1 MKNIEGIGDKTF
13 EKMKD
18 QITVWYQK
26 FWNLLYYRYS
36 IYDKMNHILSD
47 LKGEW
52 DMDLVLNTLMNLG
65 LSLLFGAVGILVLVI
80 GYKIFDAIIPADF
93 NKELEKGNIAVAI
106 FLAGA
111 LIGIAIIVSQVVK

>member
-1 MKNIEGIGDKTF
+1 ME
-13 EKMKD
+13 
-18 QITVWYQK
+18 VV
-26 FWNLLYYRYS
+26 
-36 IYDKMNHILSD
+36 LSA
-47 LKGEW
+47 
-52 DMDLVLNTLMNLG
+52 LMNLL
-65 LSLLFGAVGILVLVI
+65 LSIIFGAIGILILVI

>member
-1 MKNIEGIGDKTF
+1 
-13 EKMKD
+13 
-18 QITVWYQK
+18 
-26 FWNLLYYRYS
+26 
-36 IYDKMNHILSD
+36 
-47 LKGEW
+47 
-52 DMDLVLNTLMNLG
+52 MDLVLNTFMNLG

-80 GYKIFDAIIPADF
+80 GYKIFDAIIPSDF